1 VIYDIS
7 GGTNLH
13 TSAINYTGSTDI
25 SIPFNAI
32 NSIITGPA
40 GQISRVDCRED
51 FVYNQPNITDISNN
65 YTQPSATRL
74 SSVQSPLGKHILI
87 GPFINSSYNSPDIK
101 DATRLRYSTNGGY
114 RFKTVSGLVS
124 TTFTAIKSVAI
135 SDRGHMYI
143 LDDIGSGN
151 LKYVSAK
158 FELMRDVTFK
168 SVIVNGQNQVTVAGT
183 VSTSSDYRI
192 KENVSNL
199 NNTDT
204 IDHLVPIQYNNILSG
219 KHEFGLLAHEL
230 QSIYPE
236 LVEGEKD
243 GTEYQRVDYNGLI
256 GVLVKEVQ
264 DLKKRV
270 ALIKQ

>member
-1 VIYDIS
+1 
-7 GGTNLH
+7 
-13 TSAINYTGSTDI
+13 
-25 SIPFNAI
+25 
-32 NSIITGPA
+32 
-40 GQISRVDCRED
+40 
-51 FVYNQPNITDISNN
+51 
-65 YTQPSATRL
+65 
-74 SSVQSPLGKHILI
+74 
-87 GPFINSSYNSPDIK
+87 
-101 DATRLRYSTNGGY
+101 
-114 RFKTVSGLVS
+114 
-124 TTFTAIKSVAI
+124 
-135 SDRGHMYI
+135 
-143 LDDIGSGN
+143 
-151 LKYVSAK
+151 
-158 FELMRDVTFK
+158 MRDVTFK